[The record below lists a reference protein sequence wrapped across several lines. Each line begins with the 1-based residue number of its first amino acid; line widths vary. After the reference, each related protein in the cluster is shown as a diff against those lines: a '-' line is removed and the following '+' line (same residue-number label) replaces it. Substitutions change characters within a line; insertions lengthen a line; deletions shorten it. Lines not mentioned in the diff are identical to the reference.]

1 MEYKTFLKNN
11 LGHILGVSLLGILT
25 SLAMVYAG
33 YSLSFFY
40 TAYEYAGDKQKPCSM
55 PS

>member
-1 MEYKTFLKNN
+1 MEYKTYLKNN
-11 LGHILGVSLLGILT
+11 LGHILGVSLLDILT

-33 YSLSFFY
+33 YSLSFFILHMN
-40 TAYEYAGDKQKPCSM
+40 TQEIKQKPCSM